1 MPCNLKKRNP
11 TQRLKKPGLSQLPEQ
26 PHRPW
31 RLRLGGNILLWK
43 RKAPNPGG
51 GVGRKKRVM
60 RMVPG
65 GKPAPRAM
73 SFG

>member
-1 MPCNLKKRNP
+1 MPAP
-11 TQRLKKPGLSQLPEQ
+11 PDD
-26 PHRPW
+26 
-31 RLRLGGNILLWK
+31 NILLDK